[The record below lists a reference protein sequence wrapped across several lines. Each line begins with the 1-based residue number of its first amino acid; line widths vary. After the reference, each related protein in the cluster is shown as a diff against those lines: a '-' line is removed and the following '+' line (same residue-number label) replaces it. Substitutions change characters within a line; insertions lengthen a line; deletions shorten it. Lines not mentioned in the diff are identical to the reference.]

1 MIGTEL
7 ATIDGTTYV
16 ALPDGTVLPEQPAV
30 INAKEVALTPG
41 LKSEISAVSP
51 HVRVIN
57 DMVVMKIREMYSPDE
72 ENKILRI
79 ALRTTPYEEFDIYNE
94 HVEACRA
101 WGKEQKAALGL

>member
-1 MIGTEL
+1 M
-7 ATIDGTTYV
+7 
-16 ALPDGTVLPEQPAV
+16 ALPDGTVLPEQPAE
-30 INAKEVALTPG
+30 INAKEVVLTPD
-41 LKSEISAVSP
+41 LKAAIAAVSP

-57 DMVVMKIREMYSPDE
+57 DMVVLKIREMYSSDD

-79 ALRTTPYEEFDIYNE
+79 AMRTTPCEEFDIYNE

>member
-16 ALPDGTVLPEQPAV
+16 ALPDDAKLPEQPSE
-30 INAKEVALTPG
+30 INAQKVTMTDELRQA
-41 LKSEISAVSP
+41 ISAVSP

-57 DMVVMKIREMYSPDE
+57 DQVVAQIRAMYSPDNE
-72 ENKILRI
+72 AKILRI
-79 ALRTTPYEEFDIYNE
+79 ALRTNPCEEFDIYNE

-101 WGKEQKAALGL
+101 WGRAEKAKLGL